1 MRRYMN
7 IGLMWVVLLVLAGCG
22 SVFAEQLA
30 ADDSTAGIPNL
41 VGHWVIEAKGGMFEK
56 EDQPGDFTH
65 HEGKFSSITGYAD
78 ITEQEGRV
86 IHGEFSFDKGL
97 NETLI
102 GVIGFDNKTVR
113 IADMDGITECEIIS
127 EDLIHSIYSHVTD
140 HDSAVGVGTWTRVR

>member
-1 MRRYMN
+1 MT
-7 IGLMWVVLLVLAGCG
+7 IGLMWVVLFLLAGA
-22 SVFAEQLA
+22 SAYADQPA
-30 ADDSTAGIPNL
+30 ADDSTSEIPNL

-56 EDQPGDFTH
+56 EDQRGVFTH
-65 HEGKFSSITGYAD
+65 HEGKFNTITGYAD

-86 IHGEFSFDKGL
+86 IHGEFSFEKGL

-127 EDLIHSIYSHVTD
+127 EDLIHTIYSHVTD

>member
-1 MRRYMN
+1 MRPYLT
-7 IGLMWVVLLVLAGCG
+7 IGLMWVVLFLLAGT
-22 SVFAEQLA
+22 SAYADQPA
-30 ADDSTAGIPNL
+30 ADTSTTGIPNL
-41 VGHWVIEAKGGMFEK
+41 VGHWIIEAKGGMFEK
-56 EDQPGDFTH
+56 EDQRGAFTH
-65 HEGKFSSITGYAD
+65 HEGKFSTITGYAD

-127 EDLIHSIYSHVTD
+127 EDLIQTIYSHVTE